1 MAQPEQVPAPK
12 TPLAQLARHFGI
24 EPGFRDARGEDVVTS
39 PQTQTA
45 LLGSMGIEAGS
56 EAQAKAA
63 LDRAERAA
71 GETVLPPVIVT
82 RHRKGQC
89 AVTAQLP
96 TGAARIAWRVTL
108 EDGGERSGAAEA
120 VPTGGAK
127 AARPGVG
134 PRHMQI
140 VLEDVPEGY
149 HRLHLPEFHASTAL
163 IVVPE
168 RCWLPEGIET
178 GGKGLWGIAAQL
190 YLLRSDRNWG
200 IGDFTDLAA
209 LARMAGPRGCG
220 VIGLNP
226 LHQMFLDAPEQAS
239 PYSPLTRLYLNAL
252 NIDVSAIPGFSGSA
266 EAQRLVGSG
275 EFQQMLDEVRA
286 ASLVQYS
293 RVADLKMQALRLLF
307 AEFDSQPA
315 ASKTAFTTFSEE
327 RGENLQ
333 RNSVFQALRQ
343 HFGREDP
350 AKADWHTWPDE
361 LQDAASEAVRAF
373 AEEHRHEIAFLNWLQ
388 WIADE
393 QLRAAAEAAS
403 EAGMAI
409 GLYRDLAVGCDRAG
423 AETWTSPHAFLDG
436 PQVGAPPD
444 IFNPAG
450 QSWGLPPFNPSALKE
465 EAYASFVELVRANMR
480 HAGGL
485 RIDHVMGLQH
495 LYCIPEGHSA
505 AEGAYVEYPIDDLV
519 GILALESQR
528 HRCLVVGEDLGTV
541 PEGFRETMA
550 AANILSY
557 RVVFFEQDS
566 ETGEFRPPED
576 YPRLALAVAGS
587 HDLPTLLGWWDRRD
601 IDLKASL
608 GLYPDEAETQS
619 QRDRRTRDRTMMLKA
634 LRREGIIKSDG
645 AVSGEAFAAAAHRYL
660 ARSGSA
666 LVVPQLDDMTG
677 EVDPVNVPATS
688 TEHPNWRR
696 KYRMTLEE
704 ITSREE
710 PWAVAQTL
718 ATERGGAAASGAEQ
732 DAKARTV
739 GRPTEGNV

>member
-1 MAQPEQVPAPK
+1 MAQPEQIPAPN

-39 PQTQTA
+39 ARTQTA

-63 LDRAERAA
+63 LDRAERAQA
-71 GETVLPPVIVT
+71 ETVLPPVIVT
-82 RHRKGQC
+82 RHRRGEC
-89 AVTAQLP
+89 AVAAQLP
-96 TGAARIAWRVTL
+96 AGAARIAWRVTL
-108 EDGGERSGAAEA
+108 EDGGERSGSAEA
-120 VPTGGAK
+120 VPIGGAK
-127 AARPGVG
+127 AARPGEEA
-134 PRHMQI
+134 RHMQI
-140 VLEDVPEGY
+140 VLADLPEGY
-149 HRLHLPEFHASTAL
+149 HRLHLPELDASTVL

-178 GGKGLWGIAAQL
+178 AGKGLWGIAAQL
-190 YLLRSDRNWG
+190 YLLRSNRNWG
-200 IGDFTDLAA
+200 IGDFTDLAV
-209 LARMAGPRGCG
+209 LAKMAGPRGCG

-252 NIDVSAIPGFSGSA
+252 NIDVSAIPGFSDSA
-266 EAQRLVGSG
+266 EAQRLVGSDD
-275 EFQQMLDEVRA
+275 FRRMLGEVRA
-286 ASLVQYS
+286 APLVKYS
-293 RVADLKMQALRLLF
+293 RVADLKLQVLRVLF
-307 AEFDSQPA
+307 SQFDRQPA
-315 ASKTAFTTFSEE
+315 ESQTGFAAFREE
-327 RGENLQ
+327 RGESLQ

-343 HFGREDP
+343 HFGRKDP

-361 LQDAASEAVRAF
+361 FQDAASEAVRAF
-373 AEEHRHEIAFLNWLQ
+373 ADEHRHEIDFLNWLQ
-388 WIADE
+388 WVADE
-393 QLRAAAEAAS
+393 QLRAAAEAAA
-403 EAGMAI
+403 EAGMSI

-450 QSWGLPPFNPSALKE
+450 QSWGLPPFNPSALRE

-541 PEGFRETMA
+541 PEGFREKMA

-557 RVVFFEQDS
+557 RVLFFEQDS

-587 HDLPTLLGWWDRRD
+587 HDLPTLLGWWDGRD

-619 QRDRRTRDRTMMLKA
+619 QRDRRTRDREMIVDA
-634 LRREGIIKSDG
+634 LRREGLLEDAGGIS
-645 AVSGEAFAAAAHRYL
+645 AEQFAAAAHRFL

-704 ITSREE
+704 IASREE
-710 PWAVAQTL
+710 PWEVAQTL
-718 ATERGGAAASGAEQ
+718 ATERGGAAANGANRGV
-732 DAKARTV
+732 KAGTV